1 MTHAEMDD
9 LYELYVLGTL
19 EPAEAA
25 EIEEH
30 VQTRCEYCLQHLQD
44 ALTVSAAMSGLAE
57 EHAPPQRLRQRIL
70 ASVKPE
76 KRSSSWLFAV
86 AGLSAACAA
95 LVAFA
100 IWSSSNLN
108 RYRDQVAD
116 LQVQRNELR
125 SAVEILSQSETRT
138 VQFGR
143 AANQPHGRVF
153 VNPRQGLVFVG
164 SQLPQ
169 LASNRTFQLWLI
181 PATGAPESV
190 GLFRPNA
197 AGNFVNV
204 RTTPVDTSRIHAVAV
219 SVEPPGGSPAPTT
232 KPVLIVPLG

>member
-1 MTHAEMDD
+1 MTHAEMND

-19 EPAEAA
+19 EPVEAA

-30 VQTRCEYCLQHLQD
+30 IGTRCEYCLQHLQD
-44 ALTVSAAMSGLAE
+44 ALTVTAAMNGLAE
-57 EHAPPQRLRQRIL
+57 SQSPPNRLRQRVL

-76 KRSSSWLFAV
+76 KRSSNWMFAV

-95 LVAFA
+95 LIVFA
-100 IWSSSNLN
+100 IWSAGNVN
-108 RYRDQVAD
+108 RYRAQVTD
-116 LQVQRNELR
+116 LETQRNELR
-125 SAVEILSQSETRT
+125 SAVEILSRSETRT

-143 AANQPHGRVF
+143 AGNQPHGRVF

-169 LASNRTFQLWLI
+169 LASDRTFQLWLI
-181 PATGAPESV
+181 PATGSPESV

-204 RTTPVDTSRIHAVAV
+204 RTTPVDTARFQAVAV